1 MKNTWL
7 VAKKEFVHRVRSR
20 GFILSSIAFPLIMIL
35 IWASTGLFDMDL
47 DAPDQQEIDLP
58 DPVFSLIG
66 YVDLA
71 DYIHSVPTDI
81 PQDLFQEYLD
91 ISAANHALESGEIEV
106 YYLIPPEY
114 LESTVVRRESVDL
127 PLGLPPDIQLFN
139 IVLVSNMFPE
149 ASPDELARIRYP
161 LGAPRLQ
168 FVSIEAKNQTPQI
181 EPGDGEEPRSEE
193 EPGLDSISM
202 AVPIMPM
209 LVTMIIVIPLFTSGG
224 YLLQSLTQEKSN
236 RVMEILLLSLRPRQL
251 LAGKLLGF
259 GALTLV
265 QYGIWIAF
273 AGLALMLTGQDV
285 PELLAEINL
294 SFLEVLY
301 IILFALGGYALYS
314 AFMASIGALALNI
327 EGGRSW
333 TLLIAMP
340 MFIPIYF
347 WVFIINAPNGVL
359 AVTLSLIPFSAP
371 AAMLMRLTATTVP
384 GWQIALSLAI
394 LVLTSYG
401 VVRLMARLFQVQT
414 LLSGEAISLR
424 RIWSVLRNS

>member
-7 VAKKEFVHRVRSR
+7 VAKKEFVHRVRNR
-20 GFILSSIAFPLIMIL
+20 GFILSSIAVPLIMIL
-35 IWASTGLFDMDL
+35 IWAGTGLFDMDL
-47 DAPDQQEIDLP
+47 EAPDQREIDLP

-71 DYIHSVPTDI
+71 DYIHSVPVDL
-81 PQDLFQEYLD
+81 PQDLFQEFPD
-91 ISAANHALESGEIEV
+91 ISAANQALQFGEIEV

-114 LESTVVRRESVDL
+114 LESTVVRRVSMDL

-139 IVLVSNMFPE
+139 IVLVSNLFPE

-168 FVSIEAKNQTPQI
+168 FVSIEVQDSTSQI
-181 EPGDGEEPRSEE
+181 EPGNGEDPRSEE

-202 AVPIMPM
+202 TAPIMPM
-209 LVTMIIVIPLFTSGG
+209 LVTIIIIIPLFTSGG
-224 YLLQSLTQEKSN
+224 YLLQSLAQEKSN

-273 AGLALMLTGQDV
+273 AGLALTLTGQDV

-301 IILFALGGYALYS
+301 LILFALGGYALYS
-314 AFMASIGALALNI
+314 AFMAGIGALAPNI

-333 TLLIAMP
+333 VLLIAMP

-347 WVFIINAPNGVL
+347 WVFIVNAPNGVL

-371 AAMLMRLTATTVP
+371 VAMLMRLTATTVP
-384 GWQIALSLAI
+384 GWQIALSLA
-394 LVLTSYG
+394 LLGLTSYG
-401 VVRLMARLFQVQT
+401 IIRLMARMFQVQA

-424 RIWSVLRNS
+424 RIWYVLKNS